1 MKYAIAIILPIL
13 AACAARNP
21 DPFRGYTPPPDS
33 MPMQSEAVTACATP
47 DGQLYRKRAGGPD
60 IAGTGPFVG
69 WYEAVEAVEGAAAQS
84 APETMPE
91 RLADL
96 MVWSW
101 ALWIPALA
109 LGVFL
114 ALYLRDRLGLYI
126 AATAGI
132 MMGVT
137 YAIGR
142 WLPAVVG
149 WTLGISGVLLVGAV
163 VVWIVRRLRHDE
175 TIIPDLV
182 ATVQTVKHF
191 PRWDDAAKNE
201 IQKMQHPITR
211 ARVAREKG
219 RKS

>member
-33 MPMQSEAVTACATP
+33 MPMEAEAITTCATP
-47 DGQLYRKRAGGPD
+47 DGALYRKRAGGPD

-69 WYEAVEAVEGAAAQS
+69 WYEAVEAVEGAAAQT

-149 WTLGISGVLLVGAV
+149 VALGASGVAAVGLM
-163 VVWIVRRLRHDE
+163 VVWLSRRLKNDE
-175 TIIPDLV
+175 TVIPDLI
-182 ATVQTVKHF
+182 ATVQAVKHW
-191 PRWDDAAKNE
+191 PKWDETAREAIRN
-201 IQKMQHPITR
+201 MQHPVTQQ
-211 ARVAREKG
+211 RVKTEKG
-219 RKS
+219 RPR